1 MPARQKFA
9 TEELTCPK
17 RTVCTTVATVFD
29 DYPVL
34 PVRTETEIPKDKIP
48 ALMELVNNFTLK
60 KRVARGEVVI
70 ENVLDTG
77 VNLIST
83 SNMLYDYFVK
93 I

>member
-1 MPARQKFA
+1 MIRVTDIHKSFG
-9 TEELTCPK
+9 TLE
-17 RTVCTTVATVFD
+17 
-29 DYPVL
+29 VL
-34 PVRTETEIPKDKIP
+34 KGVS
-48 ALMELVNNFTLK
+48 L
-60 KRVARGEVVI
+60 RVARGEVVI